1 MLKKLSV
8 EEFIN
13 KLSSE
18 EPAPGGGGVAA
29 LSAALASSL
38 NSMVY
43 SLTVNKEAFNN
54 LSDDD
59 KKVVLTSYEKSKE
72 LSGLFLEYI
81 ERDKEAY
88 LGVINAYKMKKDTG
102 DEVRIR
108 KQTIDRALE
117 QAMLIPFELAKT
129 ACEFYEEIET
139 ALKFGNKNLIAD
151 VAVAAVMMNAAVE
164 SSIVNVKVNLRSLNK
179 NGEFKFIEEKT
190 HKYYEKSLIMK
201 NEILNSIDFL
211 K

>member
-1 MLKKLSV
+1 
-8 EEFIN
+8 
-13 KLSSE
+13 
-18 EPAPGGGGVAA
+18 
-29 LSAALASSL
+29 
-38 NSMVY
+38 
-43 SLTVNKEAFNN
+43 
-54 LSDDD
+54 
-59 KKVVLTSYEKSKE
+59 
-72 LSGLFLEYI
+72 
-81 ERDKEAY
+81 
-88 LGVINAYKMKKDTG
+88 MKKDTD

-179 NGEFKFIEEKT
+179 NGEFKFIEETT